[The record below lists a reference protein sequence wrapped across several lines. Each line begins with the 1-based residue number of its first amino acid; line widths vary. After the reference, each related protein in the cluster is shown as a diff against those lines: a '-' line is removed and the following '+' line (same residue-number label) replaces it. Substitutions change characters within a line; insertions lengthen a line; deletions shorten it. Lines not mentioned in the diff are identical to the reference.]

1 MTNLFVE
8 PITYITVQDMRDVY
22 PWDYDNETDENIAI
36 YIRKAERLVDS
47 LIVSYWEK
55 LDPNQNTIFPTK
67 KDWIP
72 LEVKQATILLAN
84 CIWRHRFTWFNERKI
99 QREKRRWNEIEYET
113 WSIDKFKLLHPCMT
127 QEIYDL
133 LSKFLPNENKL
144 NTSTFFRT

>member
-55 LDPNQNTIFPTK
+55 LYPNQKTIFPTI

-72 LEVKQATILLAN
+72 LEIKQATILLAN
-84 CIWRHRFTWFNERKI
+84 CIWRHRLTWFNERKI
-99 QREKRRWNEIEYET
+99 QREKRRWK
-113 WSIDKFKLLHPCMT
+113 SRRMPQKK
-127 QEIYDL
+127 
-133 LSKFLPNENKL
+133 
-144 NTSTFFRT
+144 